1 MVSYIR
7 SKGYH
12 EDQLEVSYKSGVSGY
27 RTPLDSEYVDL
38 VVDAAKKVFSDVILN
53 ISSPGTGP
61 MYSFKNL
68 LNVDSIC
75 IGSTVL
81 LNKMHSP
88 NEFTN
93 IDLLNKATKCF
104 VEIITKMAQNKQH
117 S

>member
-1 MVSYIR
+1 MF
-7 SKGYH
+7 G
-12 EDQLEVSYKSGVSGY
+12 
-27 RTPLDSEYVDL
+27 
-38 VVDAAKKVFSDVILN
+38 DVILN

-75 IGSTVL
+75 IGSTAL

-104 VEIITKMAQNKQH
+104 IEIITKMAQNK
-117 S
+117 